1 MAVTAKVASVI
12 VIVIVTDEEAEVRWV
27 GGKVRGQ
34 VCRQREEGAL
44 GSSGLS
50 D

>member
-27 GGKVRGQ
+27 GGKVRGE
-34 VCRQREEGAL
+34 VSHLGAKGAL